1 MEVERKSGKK
11 DIVILQMPEEKL
23 KLMEEFKEGDPIFVS
38 GEIRTHKYMGYDEKT
53 HCKVYVYVSRI
64 YLTTN
69 TTDLNNTIRVTGKL
83 IKKETFRKSHYGKE
97 ITGAIISTKSNC
109 GHRYA
114 YVPVIFWGDLA
125 EKIFLNYEVGDEI
138 RIEGRFQSRD
148 YIKRT
153 KNEIELRTAFEVSAS
168 RIIL

>member
-38 GEIRTHKYMGYDEKT
+38 GEIRTHKYMGDDEKS

-83 IKKETFRKSHYGKE
+83 IKKKLF
-97 ITGAIISTKSNC
+97 
-109 GHRYA
+109 
-114 YVPVIFWGDLA
+114 
-125 EKIFLNYEVGDEI
+125 
-138 RIEGRFQSRD
+138 GRT
-148 YIKRT
+148 IMVK
-153 KNEIELRTAFEVSAS
+153 K
-168 RIIL
+168 